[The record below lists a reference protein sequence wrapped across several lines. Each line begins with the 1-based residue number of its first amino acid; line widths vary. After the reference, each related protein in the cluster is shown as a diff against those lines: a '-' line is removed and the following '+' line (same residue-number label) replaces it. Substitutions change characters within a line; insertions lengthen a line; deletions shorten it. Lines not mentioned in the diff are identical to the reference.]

1 MEQLVTIELFGKPYT
16 FKAKTEVKKA
26 KEVADVLAKEV
37 SRIESDQSGESSTT
51 SDLTTLM
58 LAALNIAHQN
68 IELENNVA
76 EMRQDIAERSA
87 KLIRKIDE
95 YVQSMETL
103 ITSWR

>member
-16 FKAKTEVKKA
+16 FKAKSEVKKA

-37 SRIESDQSGESSTT
+37 SRIEGEQSGESSTT

-68 IELENNVA
+68 MELENNVSKLK
-76 EMRQDIAERSA
+76 QDIAERSA

-95 YVQSMETL
+95 YVE
-103 ITSWR
+103 

>member
-16 FKAKTEVKKA
+16 FKAKSEVKKA

-37 SRIESDQSGESSTT
+37 SRIESEQSGESSTA

-58 LAALNIAHQN
+58 MAALNIAHQN
-68 IELENNVA
+68 MELENNVSKLK
-76 EMRQDIAERSA
+76 QDIAERSA

-95 YVQSMETL
+95 YVQ
-103 ITSWR
+103 

>member
-16 FKAKTEVKKA
+16 FKAKSEVKKA

-37 SRIESDQSGESSTT
+37 SRVESQQSGESSTA

-68 IELENNVA
+68 MELESNHSKFI
-76 EMRQDIAERSA
+76 QDITERSA
-87 KLIRKIDE
+87 ELIRKIDE
-95 YVQSMETL
+95 YVQ
-103 ITSWR
+103 